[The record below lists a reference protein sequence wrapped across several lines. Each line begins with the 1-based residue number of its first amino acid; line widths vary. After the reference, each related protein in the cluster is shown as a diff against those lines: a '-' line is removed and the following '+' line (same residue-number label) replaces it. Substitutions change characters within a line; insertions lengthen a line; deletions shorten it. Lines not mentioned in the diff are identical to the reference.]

1 MRHEP
6 WAVVLDLDD
15 TLYPRRRFL
24 LSGFAAVAA
33 HLQHGWNVDARRA
46 FCLLARAHRVVPG
59 RELQELIDHTGL
71 PAWLVPQLVEVIRGH
86 EPRLRLPR
94 ASMRVLA
101 TLREGWRVGILTN
114 GPPDIQARKVRA
126 LGLEPL
132 VDTVVYAQAVG
143 AGLGKPDR
151 SAFIEVARRLKVRPS
166 RVVMVGDDGVA
177 DVAGAIGAGMR
188 AILLRKYV
196 RDTRVGLVANAD
208 AVVESIDEVPSA
220 AMKLIDGRRAY
231 AG

>member
-6 WAVVLDLDD
+6 CAIVFDLDD
-15 TLYPRRRFL
+15 TLYARRRFL
-24 LSGFAAVAA
+24 LSGFAAVVE
-33 HLQHGWNVDARRA
+33 HLRHGWNVDARQA
-46 FCLLARAHRVVPG
+46 FAVLARAHRLMPG
-59 RELQELIDHTGL
+59 RELQELVDHCGL

-94 ASMRVLA
+94 ASAHVLA
-101 TLREGWRVGILTN
+101 TLREGWRTGILTN

-132 VDTVVYAQAVG
+132 VDTVVYAHAVG

-151 SAFIEVARRLKVRPS
+151 SAFMEVARRLRVRPAH
-166 RVVMVGDDGVA
+166 VVMVGDDGVA

-188 AILLRKYV
+188 GVLIRQYA
-196 RDTRVGLVANAD
+196 RDTRHGLVANAD
-208 AVVESIDEVPSA
+208 AVVESIEEVPSA